1 VGDLTLVGAGSEW
14 FWTMVS
20 GLLVAVTFI
29 VIYRQLRVQAAANAL
44 QRIETINR
52 HWTSTEMVLARL
64 HVLIGMHDGTL
75 DVKDDSRVDTVL
87 SYFELVW
94 DLRQRGYLD
103 DEDIGYGFGAK
114 VIAWWRYL
122 EPVIRIQRS
131 DEGDPDLWIGLER
144 LNEVVSRYDHERNLP
159 RHLVRTASIETL
171 IAGTIKRET
180 HRLQLARDAASG
192 VIPRVASNAP
202 EPLPV
207 AVEASANG
215 N

>member
-1 VGDLTLVGAGSEW
+1 MGDLTLVGAGSEW

-29 VIYRQLRVQAAANAL
+29 VIYRQLRAQAAGNAL

-52 HWTSTEMVLARL
+52 QWTSTELVLARL
-64 HVLIGMHDGTL
+64 HVLIGLHDGTL

-103 DEDIGYGFGAK
+103 DEDVGYGLGTK

-122 EPVIRIQRS
+122 EPVIGIQRS
-131 DEGDPDLWIGLER
+131 DEGDPDLWIGLEK
-144 LNEVVSRYDHERNLP
+144 LNEVVSRYDLRRKLP

-171 IAGTIKRET
+171 IAGSIKRET

-192 VIPRVASNAP
+192 VIPTITGHKP

-207 AVEASANG
+207 AAETSAIG
-215 N
+215 T